1 MYIVVS
7 RARSRNAFTRS
18 SVCLSKL
25 PNAKM
30 CSSERRH
37 RERLRETERET
48 FRERKVCCTKNKR
61 RRAKRMARLN
71 V

>member
-37 RERLRETERET
+37 RERLMRETERERLSE
-48 FRERKVCCTKNKR
+48 RERCDVLKTSVVVRNEWC
-61 RRAKRMARLN
+61 

>member
-37 RERLRETERET
+37 RERLRETERERLSE
-48 FRERKVCCTKNKR
+48 RERCDVLKTSFVVRNEWC
-61 RRAKRMARLN
+61 

>member
-7 RARSRNAFTRS
+7 RALALGVRSHAP

-37 RERLRETERET
+37 RERPRETERET
-48 FRERKVCCTKNKR
+48 FRERKV
-61 RRAKRMARLN
+61 
-71 V
+71 

>member
-1 MYIVVS
+1 MYLVVS
-7 RARSRNAFTRS
+7 RALARNAFTRS

-48 FRERKVCCTKNKR
+48 FRERERCDMC
-61 RRAKRMARLN
+61 
-71 V
+71 

>member
-25 PNAKM
+25 PNAKI

-37 RERLRETERET
+37 RETERD
-48 FRERKVCCTKNKR
+48 RERDFQREKGVMC
-61 RRAKRMARLN
+61 
-71 V
+71 

>member
-1 MYIVVS
+1 MYLVVS
-7 RARSRNAFTRS
+7 RALARNAFTRS

-48 FRERKVCCTKNKR
+48 FRERKV
-61 RRAKRMARLN
+61 
-71 V
+71 

>member
-25 PNAKM
+25 PNAQM

-37 RERLRETERET
+37 RERPRETERET
-48 FRERKVCCTKNKR
+48 FRERKVFDVLKTSFVVRKE
-61 RRAKRMARLN
+61 
-71 V
+71 